1 MVAGSNPA
9 GGAITLDRNPK
20 NSAHYSFGTEYPDH
34 LRIREFSIEDYSEV
48 VKLWRESGLII
59 RPGDELEGI
68 RLKLERDPDLFLI
81 AEETGAIMG
90 VVMGAWD
97 GRRGWINHLAVT
109 PSQQRRG
116 IGTALIRELEN
127 RLARKGTKKVNAQIN
142 QWNQKSI
149 EFFKALGYEVHT
161 DLIMIGKMLG
171 E

>member
-1 MVAGSNPA
+1 LA
-9 GGAITLDRNPK
+9 TQDR
-20 NSAHYSFGTEYPDH
+20 S
-34 LRIREFSIEDYSEV
+34 LWMRIREFKLKDYDEAA
-48 VKLWRESGLII
+48 KLWKESGLII

-68 RLKLERDPDLFLI
+68 KLKLERDPDLFLI
-81 AEETGAIMG
+81 AEEGGIILG

-116 IGTALIRELEN
+116 IGTALIRELEK
-127 RLARKGTKKVNAQIN
+127 RLARKGAKKVNAQIY

-161 DLIMIGKMLG
+161 DLIMVGKMLG